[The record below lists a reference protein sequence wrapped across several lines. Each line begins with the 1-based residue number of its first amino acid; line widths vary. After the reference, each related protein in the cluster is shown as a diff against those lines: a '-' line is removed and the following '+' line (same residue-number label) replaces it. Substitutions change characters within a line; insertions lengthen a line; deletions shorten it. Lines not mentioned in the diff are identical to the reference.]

1 MEKYNELKRVAMAE
15 LHKLDTKYSAGKEDF
30 TPEDL
35 KAYDCLM
42 HGLKCHL
49 TVCAM
54 MEAEEE
60 PSMMERASY
69 GRSPRTG
76 RYTSGRQE
84 YRDGFNEG
92 YSEAMNQV
100 SGHWPMTPSYGRN
113 IY

>member
-1 MEKYNELKRVAMAE
+1 M
-15 LHKLDTKYSAGKEDF
+15 
-30 TPEDL
+30 
-35 KAYDCLM
+35 YDCLM

-54 MEAEEE
+54 MEAEED
-60 PSMMERASY
+60 PSMMDRASY

-84 YRDGFNEG
+84 YRDGFDAG

-100 SGHWPMTPSYGRN
+100 SGHWSIGPNYGRTV
-113 IY
+113 Y